1 MELKEIQAPVSEHL
15 RLFEPYFDKQLQ
27 SPNTLLTLATRHIFR
42 KRGKRMRPLLVFLAA
57 QASGGVVDASYAAA
71 FLIEL
76 LHNASLVHDD
86 VVDETYSRRSQWSL
100 FGLFGNKVAVLVGDF
115 FLARGME
122 MALDGG
128 HIETLRIVSR
138 AVRDLADGE
147 LSQMEHARKM
157 DITEDAYFAVIRR
170 KTATLIEA
178 CTRAGA
184 ASAGAAPE
192 VVEALAAYGNHLG
205 LAFQIRDDMF
215 DYTPG
220 GLFGKPA
227 LNDVKEQKLTLPL
240 IAALRQAPEAER
252 RALLKMIRRDPK
264 DDATARAAL
273 AMVEG
278 HGGMDYARVKMQEL
292 AAAAIADLAI
302 LPDSP
307 AKRSLV
313 ALVEYNMGRT
323 V

>member
-1 MELKEIQAPVSEHL
+1 MELKDIQAPVVEHL
-15 RLFEPYFDKQLQ
+15 RRFEPYFDSQLE
-27 SPNTLLTLATRHIFR
+27 SPNVLLSMATRHVFR
-42 KRGKRMRPLLVFLAA
+42 RRGKRMRPLLVFLSAA
-57 QASGGVVDASYAAA
+57 AAGGVGEPSYAAA

-86 VVDETYSRRSQWSL
+86 VVDETYSRRGQWSL
-100 FGLFGNKVAVLVGDF
+100 MGLWGNKPAVLVGDF

-128 HIETLRIVSR
+128 HYELLRIVSR

-147 LSQMEHARKM
+147 LEQMEHARRM
-157 DITEDAYFAVIRR
+157 DMTEEAYYSVIRR

-184 ASAGAAPE
+184 TSAGAGPE
-192 VVEALAAYGNHLG
+192 VVDALARYGGHLG
-205 LAFQIRDDMF
+205 MAFQIRDDMF

-240 IAALRQAPEAER
+240 IAAMREAPEGER
-252 RALLKMIRRDPK
+252 RGLERMIRRDPK
-264 DDATARAAL
+264 SDATALAAL
-273 AMVEG
+273 AMVER
-278 HGGMDYARVKMQEL
+278 HGGMAYARARMEEL
-292 AAAAIADLAI
+292 ARQAVEDIAA
-302 LPDSP
+302 LPDGE
-307 AKRSLV
+307 ARRAL
-313 ALVEYNMGRT
+313 AGLVEYNMGRK

>member
-1 MELKEIQAPVSEHL
+1 MDLKEIQAPVAEHIKA
-15 RLFEPYFDKQLQ
+15 FEPYFDSQLQ
-27 SPNTLLTLATRHIFR
+27 SPNKLLTLATRHVFR
-42 KRGKRMRPLLVFLAA
+42 RRGKRMRPLLVFLSAA
-57 QASGGVVDASYAAA
+57 AAGQVGEGAYAAA
-71 FLIEL
+71 ALIEL

-86 VVDETYSRRSQWSL
+86 VVDETYTRRGQWSL
-100 FGLFGNKVAVLVGDF
+100 MGLWGNKVAVLVGDF

-128 HIETLRIVSR
+128 HYDILRIVSK

-147 LSQMEHARKM
+147 LRQMEHARRL
-157 DITEDAYFAVIRR
+157 DLTEESYMEVIRQ

-184 ASAGAAPE
+184 TTASSDTAYID
-192 VVEALAAYGNHLG
+192 ALANYGNHLG

-227 LNDVKEQKLTLPL
+227 LNDIKEQKMTLPL
-240 IAALRQAPEAER
+240 IAALRNASDADRAEMMR
-252 RALLKMIRRDPK
+252 LIRRDPK
-264 DDATARAAL
+264 ADSTAETAL
-273 AMVEG
+273 HLVNKC
-278 HGGMDYARVKMQEL
+278 GGMTYAEQKMNEY
-292 AAAAIADLAI
+292 ADMAIKDLAI
-302 LPDSP
+302 LPNSP
-307 AKRSLV
+307 AKIALEQLV
-313 ALVEYNMGRT
+313 VYNLGRT

>member
-1 MELKEIQAPVSEHL
+1 MELKDIQAPVAGHL
-15 RLFEPYFDKQLQ
+15 RRFEPYFDKQLE
-27 SPNTLLTLATRHIFR
+27 SPNVLLSLATRHVFR
-42 KRGKRMRPLLVFLAA
+42 RRGKRMRPLLVFLSAA
-57 QASGGVVDASYAAA
+57 AAGGVGEASYAAA

-86 VVDETYSRRSQWSL
+86 VVDETYSRRGQWSL
-100 FGLFGNKVAVLVGDF
+100 MGLWGSKVAVLVGDF

-128 HIETLRIVSR
+128 HYEILRIVSR

-147 LSQMEHARKM
+147 LEQMEHARRLDM
-157 DITEDAYFAVIRR
+157 TEEAYYGVIRR

-184 ASAGAAPE
+184 ASAGAGAD
-192 VVEALAAYGNHLG
+192 VVEALASYGNHLG
-205 LAFQIRDDMF
+205 MAFQIRDDMF

-227 LNDVKEQKLTLPL
+227 LNDIKEQKLTLPL
-240 IAALRQAPEAER
+240 IAAMRAATEGER
-252 RALLKMIRRDPK
+252 RDLMRMVRRDATS
-264 DDATARAAL
+264 DATAMAAL
-273 AMVEG
+273 AMVER
-278 HGGMDYARVKMQEL
+278 HGGMDYARAKMEEL
-292 AAAAIADLAI
+292 ARAAKADLEA
-302 LPDSP
+302 LPDGE
-307 AKRSLV
+307 ARRAL
-313 ALVEYNMGRT
+313 AGLVEYNMGRR

>member
-1 MELKEIQAPVSEHL
+1 MDLKHIQAPVAEHL
-15 RLFEPYFDKQLQ
+15 KRFEPYFDSQLQ
-27 SPNTLLTLATRHIFR
+27 SPNRLLTLATRYVFR
-42 KRGKRMRPLLVFLAA
+42 RRGKRMRPLLVFLAA
-57 QASGGVVDASYAAA
+57 EAAGGVGEASYAAA
-71 FLIEL
+71 TLIEL

-86 VVDETYSRRSQWSL
+86 VVDETYTRRGQWSL
-100 FGLFGNKVAVLVGDF
+100 MGLWGGKVAVLVGDF

-128 HIETLRIVSR
+128 HYEILRIVSR

-157 DITEDAYFAVIRR
+157 DMTEEAYMGVIRQ

-184 ASAGAAPE
+184 ASAKASGEAMD
-192 VVEALAAYGNHLG
+192 ALAAYGNHLG

-227 LNDVKEQKLTLPL
+227 LNDVKEQKMTLPL
-240 IAALRQAPEAER
+240 IAALRSAPESER
-252 RALLKMIRRDPK
+252 RALTRMIRLDPK
-264 DDATARAAL
+264 SDATAEAAL
-273 AMVEG
+273 EMVSR
-278 HGGMDYARVKMQEL
+278 HGGMEYAREKMGRL
-292 AAAAIADLAI
+292 AAMAVDDLSALPESAAKEALKD
-302 LPDSP
+302 
-307 AKRSLV
+307 
-313 ALVEYNMGRT
+313 LVEYNMGRT